1 MKVNEIRIRKATEKE
16 TPIIWSLIKEIA
28 EYEKLSH
35 EVTATEEKIRET
47 LFGSKSYAEVIIAEY
62 ENEPVGQALFFHNY
76 STFLA
81 QPGIY
86 LEDLFVRPKFRGK
99 GIGKALLK
107 SLVKI
112 AEERNCAR
120 VEWVVLNWNKPAIDF
135 YKNLG
140 AVPMDEWTTYR
151 LTSDKYENLLND

>member
-1 MKVNEIRIRKATEKE
+1 MKVNEIRIRKATEKD
-16 TPIIWSLIKEIA
+16 TSIIYSLIKEIA

-47 LFGSKSYAEVIIAEY
+47 LFGSKSYTEVIIAEY

>member
-1 MKVNEIRIRKATEKE
+1 MSKIKIRKATEKD
-16 TPIIWSLIKEIA
+16 TPLIYSLIKEIA
-28 EYEKLSH
+28 EYEKLSY
-35 EVTATEEKIRET
+35 EVVATEEKVKET
-47 LFGSKSYAEVIIAEY
+47 LFGSKSFAEVIIAEY
-62 ENEPVGQALFFHNY
+62 NNETVGQALFFHNY

-86 LEDLFVRPKFRGK
+86 LEDLFVKPNFRSK

-107 SLVKI
+107 SLVEI
-112 AEERNCAR
+112 AKERNCGR

-140 AVPMDEWTTYR
+140 AVPMDKWITYR
-151 LTSDKYENLLND
+151 LTFDKFNDLLNG

>member
-1 MKVNEIRIRKATEKE
+1 VNKIKIRTATKNDM
-16 TPIIWSLIKEIA
+16 PIILTLIREIA

-35 EVTATEEKIRET
+35 EVVATKEKVRET
-47 LFGSKSYAEVIIAEY
+47 LFGNIKYAEVIIAEY
-62 ENEPVGQALFFHNY
+62 DNKPVGQALFFHNY

-99 GIGKALLK
+99 GIGKELLK

-112 AEERNCAR
+112 AKERNCGR
-120 VEWVVLNWNKPAIDF
+120 IEWTVLDWNKPAIDF
-135 YKNLG
+135 YKSLG
-140 AVPMDEWTTYR
+140 SKPMDEWITYR
-151 LTSDKYENLLND
+151 LISDNFDKLLNKNE

>member
-1 MKVNEIRIRKATEKE
+1 MNKIRIRKATEKD
-16 TPIIWSLIKEIA
+16 TPIIYSLIKEIA
-28 EYEKLSH
+28 GYEKLSH

-47 LFGSKSYAEVIIAEY
+47 LFGNKSYAEVIIAEY

-86 LEDLFVRPKFRGK
+86 LEDLFVRPNFRSK

-112 AEERNCAR
+112 AKERNCGR
-120 VEWVVLNWNKPAIDF
+120 VEWVVLNWNKSAIDF
-135 YKNLG
+135 YKSFG

>member
-1 MKVNEIRIRKATEKE
+1 MNKIKIRTATKNDM
-16 TPIIWSLIKEIA
+16 PIILTLIREIA

-35 EVTATEEKIRET
+35 EVVATKEKVRET
-47 LFGSKSYAEVIIAEY
+47 LFGNIKYAEVIIAEY
-62 ENEPVGQALFFHNY
+62 DNKPVGQALFFHNY

-99 GIGKALLK
+99 GIGKELLK

-112 AEERNCAR
+112 AKERNCGR
-120 VEWVVLNWNKPAIDF
+120 IEWTVLDWNKPAIDF
-135 YKNLG
+135 YKSLG
-140 AVPMDEWTTYR
+140 SKPMDEWITYR
-151 LTSDKYENLLND
+151 LISDNFDKLLNKNE